1 MTATISRPSE
11 RVLETTMTIA
21 GEAVLGAGP
30 EIDVWNPAT
39 GTILGS
45 VPTATIDQLET
56 AITAARRAFDEG
68 PWPRMSPRERSAA
81 MHRIADG
88 LERYRAELVAAIVDE
103 AGTPVS
109 TSEVLQFETPLRILR
124 WNADAAALDRREQLG
139 PDFEIQPSV
148 SYIDYRPVGVV
159 GAIAAYN
166 YPLHLILL
174 KIGGAL
180 AAGCTVVAA
189 PSPRTPF
196 ATLLLGKIMRE
207 ADLPP
212 GVVNIVVGELDVS
225 RTLTT
230 HPSIDKVS
238 FTGSAEVGR
247 KVMSQAAQSLKD
259 VVLELGGKS
268 PNIILP
274 GTDLTDLVAPVH
286 MRYSRNAGQG
296 CASPTRL
303 LVHESQREEF
313 VARSR
318 QMWAT
323 MKVGDPWER
332 DTLVGPLI
340 RPDHRERV
348 ASFVDGARAEGA
360 DIIAGG
366 ENLEING
373 GWFYSPTL
381 VGGVDSQSHVA
392 QEEIFGPVSV
402 LLTYKDIDDA
412 VRLANDVTYG
422 LAAYVFGPLQAAL
435 QIAPRLQAG
444 IVQIN
449 GGGSLRPDAPYGG
462 FKSSGIGREIGEAG
476 IREYLEPQHVQFAM
490 TQPGL
495 AG

>member
-1 MTATISRPSE
+1 MTLMVDNATARGF
-11 RVLETTMTIA
+11 ETEMTIEGRA
-21 GEAVLGAGP
+21 VIGEGP
-30 EIDVWNPAT
+30 SIDVWNPAK
-39 GTILGS
+39 GSVLGS
-45 VPTATIDQLET
+45 VPSASPEQLET
-56 AITAARRAFDEG
+56 AIAAARTAFDHG
-68 PWPRMSPRERSAA
+68 PWPRMTGRERSAA

-88 LERYRAELVAAIVDE
+88 LEKYREEMIAAIVDE

-109 TSEVLQFETPLRILR
+109 TSEVLQFGVPLRILR

-139 PDFEIQPSV
+139 PDFEILPSV
-148 SYIDYRPVGVV
+148 SYVDYRPVGVV

-174 KIGGAL
+174 KIGAAL

-196 ATLLLGKIMRE
+196 ATLLLGKIIRE

-212 GVVNIVVGELDVS
+212 GVVNIVVGGLEVS
-225 RTLTT
+225 RAITT

-238 FTGSAEVGR
+238 FTGSAEVGK
-247 KVMSQAAQSLKD
+247 KVMSQASQSLKD

-274 GTDLTDLVAPVH
+274 GTNLTSLVAPVH
-286 MRYSRNAGQG
+286 MRYARNAGQG

-303 LVHESQREEF
+303 LVHESQHEEF
-313 VARSR
+313 VDRSK
-318 QMWAT
+318 QMWSS
-323 MKVGDPWER
+323 MKVGDPWDR

-340 RPDHRERV
+340 RPEHRERV
-348 ASFVDGARAEGA
+348 ATFVDGARAEGGEL
-360 DIIAGG
+360 IAGG
-366 ENLEING
+366 TKLDIDG

-381 VGGVDSQSHVA
+381 IGGVDSRSHVA

-402 LLTYKDIDDA
+402 LLTYRDVDEA

-422 LAAYVFGPLQAAL
+422 LAAYIFGPLPDAL
-435 QIAPRLQAG
+435 EIAPRLQAG

-462 FKSSGIGREIGEAG
+462 FKSSGIGRELGEAG

-490 TQPGL
+490 NQPFS
-495 AG
+495 A